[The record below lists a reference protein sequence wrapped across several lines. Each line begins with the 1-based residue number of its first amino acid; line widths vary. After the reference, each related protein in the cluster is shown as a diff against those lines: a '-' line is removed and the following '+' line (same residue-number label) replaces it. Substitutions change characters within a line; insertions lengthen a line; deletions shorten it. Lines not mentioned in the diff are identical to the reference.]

1 MHKYSSFPLAIVSWA
16 HTGTASRLACCKIW
30 RNISLVRGSRMHPSH
45 YPWDPAFGS
54 LSICVSRYYPVS
66 QSFWTRTSLPFV
78 KQHIVV
84 NFPNSHISMWLLVVI
99 FRSNLETLL
108 FFFFFKFF
116 SHCKHAVGFS
126 ALNYSAVI
134 EHAISTKEKSSHH
147 TWICQHFSFSAN
159 SRFIGSTPR
168 GASGGEKSSSS
179 GALVGPQTSPCRLP
193 RVELGY
199 QVDLG

>member
-108 FFFFFKFF
+108 FFFFLNSSATANMPWGLVPWIIQQSLNMQSVLRKSLVIIPGFVNI
-116 SHCKHAVGFS
+116 SLSQQTVGSLEAHPGVRAVVRS
-126 ALNYSAVI
+126 LPPP
-134 EHAISTKEKSSHH
+134 E
-147 TWICQHFSFSAN
+147 
-159 SRFIGSTPR
+159 
-168 GASGGEKSSSS
+168 
-179 GALVGPQTSPCRLP
+179 RL
-193 RVELGY
+193 
-199 QVDLG
+199 